1 VARTFGV
8 SGAIQRPLSRG
19 VCGNVKLPVACD
31 AVLTVHGFLVESGQ
45 GPFDKAPSKGVTF
58 AGYNPLMK
66 SLCVFCGSSPGSR
79 PEYAAL
85 AVRTGE
91 LIAQRGLTLVY
102 GGGRV
107 GLMGALADAA
117 LAAGG
122 RVVGVIPQMLID
134 REVGHAGLSQL
145 HVVRTMSERKLLM
158 GDLSDAFLA
167 LPGGIGTM
175 DELFEAWTWTQL
187 GLHRKP
193 CALLNQD
200 GYYDPLLEFLDRAVE
215 EGFLQPRYRAA
226 LFVAADVESALDQL
240 SSAVS

>member
-1 VARTFGV
+1 
-8 SGAIQRPLSRG
+8 
-19 VCGNVKLPVACD
+19 
-31 AVLTVHGFLVESGQ
+31 
-45 GPFDKAPSKGVTF
+45 
-58 AGYNPLMK
+58 MK
-66 SLCVFCGSSPGSR
+66 SLAVFCGSSPGNR
-79 PEYAAL
+79 PAYTEL

-107 GLMGALADAA
+107 GLMGSLAEAA
-117 LAAGG
+117 LAGGG

-158 GDLSDAFLA
+158 GDLADAFLA

-200 GYYDPLLEFLDRAVE
+200 GYYDPLLAFLDRSIAK
-215 EGFLQPRYRAA
+215 GFLQPRYRAA
-226 LFVAADVESALDQL
+226 LLVATDVETALGQL
-240 SSAVS
+240 AAAVS